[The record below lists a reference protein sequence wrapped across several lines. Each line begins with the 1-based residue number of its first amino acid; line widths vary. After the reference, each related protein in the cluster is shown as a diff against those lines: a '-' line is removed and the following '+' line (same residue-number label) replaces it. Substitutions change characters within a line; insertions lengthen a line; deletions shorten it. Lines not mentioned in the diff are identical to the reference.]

1 MNKIKCEFV
10 KDSKGQ
16 WVLNRS
22 LAYSYEEIDIIV
34 KAATKAKERNQRH
47 YEREA
52 IVEKEKAEKRKN
64 RVGFFDKLFAAEEEN
79 DF

>member
-34 KAATKAKERNQRH
+34 KAATAAKTRNQRH
-47 YEREA
+47 YERED
-52 IVEKEKAEKRKN
+52 EKARKKAEEAKN
-64 RVGFFDKLFAAEEEN
+64 RVGFFDKLFACEEE
-79 DF
+79 

>member
-10 KDSKGQ
+10 KDNKGQ

-34 KAATKAKERNQRH
+34 NEFKKNNK
-47 YEREA
+47 
-52 IVEKEKAEKRKN
+52 KKRANYFLVLQNFSKN
-64 RVGFFDKLFAAEEEN
+64 H
-79 DF
+79 